1 MSFAG
6 FTNFEQKYGSF
17 INLVVKPLCMAF
29 IALSLF
35 AYNGWLN
42 SNYTPRPEFAAYV
55 VEQREQSDSQNK
67 IVNNKLEIIINN
79 QTIYNEQ
86 MKGLNT
92 LLAHQQNQIT
102 GLGERLTYLERRK

>member
-6 FTNFEQKYGSF
+6 FTEFEQKFGGF

-29 IALSLF
+29 IALSMV
-35 AYNGWLN
+35 AYTSWL
-42 SNYTPRPEFAAYV
+42 SANYMPRPEFSAYV
-55 VEQREQSDSQNK
+55 VEQRELTDSQNR

-86 MKGLNT
+86 MKGLNA
-92 LLAHQQNQIT
+92 LLDHQQGQIT
-102 GLGERLTYLERRK
+102 ALGERVIYLERRK